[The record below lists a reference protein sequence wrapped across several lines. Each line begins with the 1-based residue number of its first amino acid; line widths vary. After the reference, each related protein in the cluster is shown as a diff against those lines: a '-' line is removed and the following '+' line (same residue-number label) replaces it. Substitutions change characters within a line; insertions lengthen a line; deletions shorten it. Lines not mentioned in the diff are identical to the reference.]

1 MVSYYSE
8 WFSSPNIGF
17 IVLSV
22 LALASTVS
30 VMVKDICIGLD
41 LSLPALCLTKVL
53 EGLDV
58 RLALDGSQVL
68 A

>member
-41 LSLPALCLTKVL
+41 LSLPALCLTKVF